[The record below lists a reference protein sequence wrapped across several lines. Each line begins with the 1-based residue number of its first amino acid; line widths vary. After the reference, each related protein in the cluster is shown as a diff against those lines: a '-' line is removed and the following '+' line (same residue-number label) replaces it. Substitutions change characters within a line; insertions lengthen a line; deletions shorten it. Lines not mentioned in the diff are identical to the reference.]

1 VSGVKLVLPGRR
13 NRTLA
18 SGGLVPIVVGT
29 LFLVVVS
36 AAAAA
41 AFETRTVSS
50 FWRGM
55 WWAVSLITTVGFIGE
70 PPETWP
76 GEVLSAVLMVVGFL
90 LLAVV
95 SASLAALFV
104 HEEERPWEESQ
115 SSSAES
121 LTAGLARLEQRLTAI
136 EAQLERLRE
145 DVPDGSMPLPPA
157 VDQGAGRRS

>member
-136 EAQLERLRE
+136 EAQLERLGE

-157 VDQGAGRRS
+157 VDQRAGRRS

>member
-1 VSGVKLVLPGRR
+1 MKLVLPGRR
-13 NRTLA
+13 SRTLA
-18 SGGLVPIVVGT
+18 SGGLVPIVVGAV
-29 LFLVVVS
+29 FLVVVS

-104 HEEERPWEESQ
+104 HEEERPWEVRER
-115 SSSAES
+115 SSAES
-121 LTAGLARLEQRLTAI
+121 LTTGLAHLEQRLTAI
-136 EAQLERLRE
+136 EAQLARLGE
-145 DVPDGSMPLPPA
+145 GSTGESLTGPPTA
-157 VDQGAGRRS
+157 DPPSAPPT